1 MRRALAVA
9 CCAVLVVLSGCSFG
23 GFGATADAGTP
34 TLTPAPTPTADG
46 PAAGF
51 GPTAD
56 GEIAATRLASV
67 HAATFSDTNYTL
79 TVDRGPTTRTV
90 RVAGNRS
97 LTRGGE
103 RTTYRSGDR
112 RFVRVRAGDT
122 ARTAVRSRERDPP
135 TGASLLA
142 TNRTLTVTERIRR
155 DGGTRYV
162 LTASATYENGSG
174 PAPYLRVVADERGR
188 VLAYSKRVYR
198 RGVGV
203 EVVESFTLSAVGE
216 TTVATP
222 SWVVPLRYVVP
233 GNGTDG

>member
-1 MRRALAVA
+1 MRRALAAA
-9 CCAVLVVLSGCSFG
+9 CCASLIALSGCSFG
-23 GFGATADAGTP
+23 VFGPTADAETP

-56 GEIAATRLASV
+56 GEIAAARLASV
-67 HAATFSDTNYTL
+67 HAATLGGTNYTL
-79 TVDRGPTTRTV
+79 TVDRGATLRTT

-97 LTRGGE
+97 LTRGDE

-112 RFVRVRAGDT
+112 RFVRVRTGDT
-122 ARTAVRSRERDPP
+122 RRTAVRSRERNPP

-142 TNRTLTVTERIRR
+142 ADRTLTVTERIQY
-155 DGGTRYV
+155 DGATRYV
-162 LTASATYENGSG
+162 LTAGATYENGTG

-233 GNGTDG
+233 GNETDG